1 MPWEPTVLLSTTS
14 TLAET
19 VKQVQEQKVSKKYN
33 YWKIKIKIFDN
44 FDIFFNNNFI
54 SFLFSIIKAPPKGLP
69 GSSEALETDA
79 NGKRKTSGR
88 GGTAEQRRE
97 KLDHAIMAAN
107 PFNSDRLIRMY
118 VSKIKY

>member
-1 MPWEPTVLLSTTS
+1 M
-14 TLAET
+14 
-19 VKQVQEQKVSKKYN
+19 
-33 YWKIKIKIFDN
+33 
-44 FDIFFNNNFI
+44 
-54 SFLFSIIKAPPKGLP
+54 P

-118 VSKIKY
+118 VSKLKNCKLCTILVCYYRQNYFYSFKIKN

>member
-1 MPWEPTVLLSTTS
+1 LT
-14 TLAET
+14 
-19 VKQVQEQKVSKKYN
+19 
-33 YWKIKIKIFDN
+33 F
-44 FDIFFNNNFI
+44 
-54 SFLFSIIKAPPKGLP
+54 FSIIILYLFYSLKAPPKGLP

-118 VSKIKY
+118 VSKLKKCKLCHYTSLYTYRQNYLYSFKIKN

>member
-1 MPWEPTVLLSTTS
+1 
-14 TLAET
+14 
-19 VKQVQEQKVSKKYN
+19 
-33 YWKIKIKIFDN
+33 
-44 FDIFFNNNFI
+44 
-54 SFLFSIIKAPPKGLP
+54 LP

-118 VSKIKY
+118 VSKL